1 MIRSSI
7 SSILNEEGKKY
18 EGSEVAEQFVTYF
31 HQFLGVARD
40 VNEINDPGSL
50 FVNKVDVDEANRMV
64 CDITNEEIKDAV
76 FGIDDNKSPGPDG
89 YTAKFYK
96 KAWDII
102 GVDICKAIHGF
113 FQTGVLPMGVNA
125 TMIALVP
132 KIATPNKV
140 SDFRPIACCNV
151 LYKAISKILTKSIKK
166 SFR

>member
-1 MIRSSI
+1 MLFFHKVIKGRMIRSSI

-89 YTAKFYK
+89 YTAK
-96 KAWDII
+96 
-102 GVDICKAIHGF
+102 
-113 FQTGVLPMGVNA
+113 L
-125 TMIALVP
+125 
-132 KIATPNKV
+132 
-140 SDFRPIACCNV
+140 
-151 LYKAISKILTKSIKK
+151 
-166 SFR
+166 